1 MNRAFMFKI
10 GFLCIC
16 RRVYVLLF
24 LVMAGT
30 AGRVEAQDCRHQIG
44 VEIGGGGICSG
55 DLHSDIGMDMGIFY
69 AYNLSSRYR
78 VWIDMRRVGTGGTLY
93 QDPRVGYKTG
103 LIETSLGVDMTF
115 VSYEQKRRRA
125 SSPYVGA
132 SVGVVVRKDRR
143 PHEEYWSDVREVY
156 TDGRY
161 VEVGEMTGG
170 VGLYVGVRSK
180 VSLRCEVDVRG
191 EVTLYMSDDVDYST
205 PDDEDLLVDIKPQYR
220 YVGST
225 GSDMY
230 AGFTI
235 RLSYMWGRTKCYC
248 EYR

>member
-16 RRVYVLLF
+16 RRIYVLLF
-24 LVMAGT
+24 LVIAGT

-55 DLHSDIGMDMGIFY
+55 DLHSDMGMDMGIFY

-93 QDPRVGYKTG
+93 DDPRVGYKTG
-103 LIETSLGVDMTF
+103 LIETSLGADMTF
-115 VSYEQKRRRA
+115 VSYGLEGRRA
-125 SSPYVGA
+125 FSPYVGV
-132 SVGVVVRKDRR
+132 SLDMVVRKDRR
-143 PHEEYWSDVREVY
+143 PYKDYWSDVREVY

-161 VEVGEMTGG
+161 VEVGEMTGS
-170 VGLYVGVRSK
+170 VGLYVGARSK
-180 VSLRCEVDVRG
+180 VSLRCEIDIRG
-191 EVTLYMSDDVDYST
+191 EVRLYMSDDVDYSMSN
-205 PDDEDLLVDIKPQYR
+205 EGDLVMNVKPQYR
-220 YVGST
+220 YVGSI

-230 AGFTI
+230 AGFMI

-248 EYR
+248 EPR